1 MCFCLS
7 KHDLMQFIRLIEI
20 KKLEQNSNEMLSS
33 VYKTEK
39 IVPGVY
45 EGMGNGPSHTSL
57 LEL

>member
-1 MCFCLS
+1 MP
-7 KHDLMQFIRLIEI
+7 
-20 KKLEQNSNEMLSS
+20 SS

>member
-1 MCFCLS
+1 MP
-7 KHDLMQFIRLIEI
+7 
-20 KKLEQNSNEMLSS
+20 SS

-45 EGMGNGPSHTSL
+45 EGKGNGPSHTSL